1 MVNITFFDTSNTLLD
16 LFNGVRTNAP
26 ALPYF
31 ILGAAGLI
39 IFLTNINEDM
49 KKVFTLEGFIL
60 AIISALF
67 VALKWVDVSIIN
79 FGVIMFVLGLFATFF
94 MKKDV

>member
-16 LFNGVRTNAP
+16 LINGVRTNAP